1 MIIDL
6 SGKRKRHGKHRHI
19 GMTGTKKLDAVGVK

>member
-1 MIIDL
+1 MITDL

-19 GMTGTKKLDAVGVK
+19 DSTGTKKLDAVGVK

>member
-6 SGKRKRHGKHRHI
+6 SGKRKGHGKQGHI
-19 GMTGTKKLDAVGVK
+19 GGTDTKKLDAVRVK

>member
-6 SGKRKRHGKHRHI
+6 FGKRKGHGKHRHI
-19 GMTGTKKLDAVGVK
+19 DRTGTKKLDAVGVK

>member
-6 SGKRKRHGKHRHI
+6 FGKRKGHGKNRHI
-19 GMTGTKKLDAVGVK
+19 DRTGTKKLDAVGG